1 MPFKNHQGGSCGW
14 IRGNSEGQTGD
25 KGRGM
30 VRAEP
35 AGSHRPPKNL
45 SPAAEQDR
53 KHSEGSEQRGVCS
66 FNVLRGKFWMLG
78 SKNRLGERGKPEEK
92 TEMGRAFRRLTQESR
107 EKRGWLGPARPPLY
121 PV

>member
-1 MPFKNHQGGSCGW
+1 
-14 IRGNSEGQTGD
+14 
-25 KGRGM
+25 M

-45 SPAAEQDR
+45 SPAAELDR

-66 FNVLRGKFWMLG
+66 FNVLGGKFWMLG

-92 TEMGRAFRRLTQESR
+92 KRKIKTTGSAPNHNCQQRSSPDACIHHQQAIHQGVRWGDMGCIIC
-107 EKRGWLGPARPPLY
+107 P
-121 PV
+121 